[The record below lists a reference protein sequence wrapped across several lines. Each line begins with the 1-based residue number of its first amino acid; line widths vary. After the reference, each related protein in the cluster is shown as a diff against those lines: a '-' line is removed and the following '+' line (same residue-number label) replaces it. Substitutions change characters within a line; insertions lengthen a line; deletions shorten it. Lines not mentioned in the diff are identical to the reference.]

1 MYPLEKKAMSND
13 HLPIFKP
20 WAPEWLIRSTIF
32 LVLLPALVAFAL
44 YFSNTAETAG
54 YYGMEPADVQYSVI
68 MMYAALVAVL
78 PVDDRFVKYFAP
90 RQYFI
95 LGVTLNTITYLIC
108 ALTRNITIFMIC
120 RFIQG
125 AVCAIFCSI
134 CMNLI
139 FPRLQAARARAIGY
153 SIFYGSLQVSI
164 PACAIFCSWL
174 IHYFE
179 FNMLFYALIF
189 LEVPGV
195 VLLLLITNNVR
206 FRRKFPL
213 YQVDWVSYI
222 FYTVIFCVG
231 GYVFVYGQQLN
242 WLDSPVIVNLCVIVI
257 AAMVLFIVRQ
267 FHLKRPFVNLRLFSF
282 ANFRNGL
289 LLLVVYYFFKG
300 TTGFAYG
307 YLQGILGVDPIH
319 LTPVWIINIVGI
331 ILGMFI
337 SSRFLLSGTSIK
349 EILIAGFS
357 CLLLYHIQLY
367 FLFSSVSS
375 TSDFFMPFFLQ
386 GLGAGALF
394 VPIVMFTVSSVPPP
408 LAGSV
413 SFLGIGFR
421 FVGFCA
427 SISVTNYFQLYN
439 KSVHYNRFRANI
451 TDLNP
456 AMGETMAQIQHN
468 VARGGQ
474 DAKTVKALS
483 SGILNK
489 MIGEQVTLRA
499 SMDYYAMII
508 WALVVLI
515 LAILF
520 VPRAKRVI
528 LAFRSKFVPY

>member
-1 MYPLEKKAMSND
+1 MNKH
-13 HLPIFKP
+13 HLPIFKA
-20 WAPEWLIRSTIF
+20 WAPEWLVRSTIF

-68 MMYAALVAVL
+68 MMYAVLVAIL

-95 LGVTLNTITYLIC
+95 LGVMLNTVTYLVC
-108 ALTRNITIFMIC
+108 ALTRNITVFMIC

-139 FPRLQAARARAIGY
+139 FPRIHSARAKTIGY
-153 SIFYGSLQVSI
+153 SIFYGALQVSI
-164 PACAIFCSWL
+164 PGCAILCSWL
-174 IHYFE
+174 LHYFE
-179 FNMLFYALIF
+179 FNMLFYALIVI
-189 LEVPGV
+189 EVPGV
-195 VLLLLITNNVR
+195 VLLLLLTNNVR
-206 FRRKFPL
+206 FRKKFPL
-213 YQVDWVSYI
+213 YQLDWVSYI
-222 FYTVIFCVG
+222 FYTVMFCG
-231 GYVFVYGQQLN
+231 AGYIFVYGQQLN
-242 WLDSPVIVNLCVIVI
+242 WLDSPLIFNLCLIVI
-257 AAMVLFIVRQ
+257 AATAMFTVRQ

-289 LLLVVYYFFKG
+289 LLLMVYYIFKG
-300 TTGFAYG
+300 TTGFAYA

-319 LTPVWIINIVGI
+319 LTPIWVINIVGI
-331 ILGMFI
+331 VVGMFV
-337 SSRFLLSGTSIK
+337 SSRFVLYGTSIK

-357 CLLLYHIQLY
+357 CLLLYHLQMY

-375 TSDFFMPFFLQ
+375 TCDFFMPFFVQ
-386 GLGAGALF
+386 GLGSGALF
-394 VPIVMFTVSSVPPP
+394 VPLVLFTASSVPAP
-408 LAGSV
+408 LVGSV

-427 SISVTNYFQLYN
+427 SISLANYFQLYN
-439 KSVHYNRFRANI
+439 KSTHYNWFRANI

-456 AMGETMAQIQHN
+456 AMSETVVRIQEHI
-468 VARGGQ
+468 AWRGQ
-474 DAKTVKALS
+474 DAKTAKVLS
-483 SGILNK
+483 SGVLNK
-489 MIGEQVTLRA
+489 MVGEQVTLRA
-499 SMDYYAMII
+499 SMDYYAAMIF
-508 WALVVLI
+508 ALVVLI

-520 VPRAKRVI
+520 VPRAKRGI